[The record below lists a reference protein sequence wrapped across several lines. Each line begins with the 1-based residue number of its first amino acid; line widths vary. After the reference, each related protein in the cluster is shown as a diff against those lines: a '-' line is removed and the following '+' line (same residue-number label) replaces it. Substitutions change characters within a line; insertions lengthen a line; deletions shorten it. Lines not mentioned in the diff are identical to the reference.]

1 VRIAIVDPASW
12 SLAYDAPL
20 GAALARAGCVVTLH
34 CTRSPHGAEA
44 AAEAEGFRVEESFYR
59 SGYGLGVLPRRAGR
73 AIQHPL
79 DLAKL
84 TRRLRREADVVMVQ
98 WMPGRGV
105 DAKAWARLA
114 TDIPV
119 TFTAHNA
126 QERENAID
134 PERLRGFSA
143 VIAHSEGGAARL
155 RELGLEHVWRMRIGA
170 YTQYATAP
178 EPETPPLDLAADVP
192 LVVLPGL
199 LRPYKGVDVLLAAW
213 PAVRTAVPD
222 AQLVVAGRPMGV
234 ELPATP
240 PDGATFIPRF
250 VSEEELGWLLRRADL
265 CALPYTRI
273 DMSGIASAALACET
287 PLVLSDIGG
296 FGEYVGNG
304 AVTVPA
310 GDPAALADAIVAILT
325 NPGRRERLAGEAA
338 EAIRSTY
345 SWDAIARDYVERL
358 ESLSSTRARHA
369 TS

>member
-1 VRIAIVDPASW
+1 MRIAIIDPASW

-20 GAALARAGCVVTLH
+20 GAALARAGNEVTLH
-34 CTRSPHGAEA
+34 CTRSPHGAEVTA
-44 AAEAEGFRVEESFYR
+44 AADRFRVEESFYR
-59 SGYGLGVLPRRAGR
+59 SGYGLGVLPRRVGR

-98 WMPGRGV
+98 WLPGRGI

-114 TDIPV
+114 ADMPV

-126 QERENAID
+126 QERDNAVNPD
-134 PERLRGFSA
+134 LLRGFSA
-143 VIAHSEGGAARL
+143 VIAHSEGGARAL
-155 RELGLEHVWRMRIGA
+155 RAAGLDPVWRMRIGA

-178 EPETPPLDLAADVP
+178 DPARPPVDVAPDVP

-199 LRPYKGVDVLLAAW
+199 LRPYKGVDVLLDAW
-213 PAVRTAVPD
+213 PAVRAQVPN
-222 AQLVVAGRPMGV
+222 AQLVIAGRPMGV
-234 ELPATP
+234 ELPASP
-240 PDGATFIPRF
+240 PEGTTFVPRF

-273 DMSGIASAALACET
+273 DMSGIASAALACQT

-296 FGEYVGNG
+296 FGEYVGSG
-304 AVTVPA
+304 AVTVPV
-310 GDPAALADAIVAILT
+310 GDSPALADAIVAILT
-325 NPGRRERLAGEAA
+325 NPERQERLAGEAA

-345 SWDAIARDYVERL
+345 SWDAIAADYVERFH
-358 ESLSSTRARHA
+358 RP
-369 TS
+369 